1 MSRRDGE
8 PSRRPAGGVAGLA
21 PHTPWGGGAA
31 HGSRDLPGRRAVR
44 SGNTVALGDR
54 VGDRARQSGPGT
66 RRAAPTLYVLV
77 LRAKRQAGGRAA
89 AWGG

>member
-31 HGSRDLPGRRAVR
+31 HRSRDLPGHRAVR

-66 RRAAPTLYVLV
+66 RSAAPTLYVLV

>member
-8 PSRRPAGGVAGLA
+8 PSRPTGLG
-21 PHTPWGGGAA
+21 GGGAA
-31 HGSRDLPGRRAVR
+31 HRSRDLPGHRAVR

-66 RRAAPTLYVLV
+66 RSAAPTLYVLV